1 MSSAAWGTP
10 GRASRQPADETRRA
24 ALSTALSMLTESGL
38 TLSLEHLNIEDL
50 IRTAGLPRSTF
61 YRLWPAKE
69 RFFADLLVELATV
82 SDSHDAMFY
91 PETQIAANDVITR
104 NQHLLASHR
113 GRVAVLREAV
123 RVAGRMNFEHF
134 SESAGWRTHVTLIT
148 SASSLVDEETRG
160 RLVAALRATESMFI
174 DRTAQF
180 YGAALSGLGFSFRPG
195 ATAELLAGMGAAVVE
210 GLAQRRLVNPDL
222 TDTTLLQ
229 PGLDGEPVPW
239 HPAALG
245 FWGILEALVDLE
257 APEGRDRDGE

>member
-1 MSSAAWGTP
+1 MSSPGWGTP

-24 ALSTALSMLTESGL
+24 ALSTALSMIAETGL
-38 TLSLEHLNIEDL
+38 TVSLEHLSIEDL

-91 PETQIAANDVITR
+91 PETQVAANEVIEG
-104 NQHLLASHR
+104 NLPLLGSHG

-123 RVAGRMNFEHF
+123 RIAGRMNFEHF
-134 SESAGWRTHVTLIT
+134 SASVGWRTHVTLIT
-148 SASSLVDEETRG
+148 TAGSLVDEDTRG
-160 RLVAALRATESMFI
+160 RLVAALQTTEKAFI
-174 DRTAQF
+174 ERTAQF
-180 YGAALSGLGFSFRPG
+180 YGSALSALGFSFRPG
-195 ATAELLAGMGAAVVE
+195 ATAELLAGLGASVVE

-222 TDTTLLQ
+222 TDTTMLL
-229 PGLDGEPVPW
+229 PGLDGRPVPW

-245 FWGILEALVDLE
+245 FWGVLETLVDLE
-257 APEGRDRDGE
+257 EHEGGDHDGG